1 MTKKVSSKTLK
12 LVPVIDDLEESK
24 ALVLELEE
32 KLQEVERLVEKLS
45 SKCIHVTINIQDQKH
60 LM

>member
-1 MTKKVSSKTLK
+1 MTKKASSKTLK
-12 LVPVIDDLEESK
+12 LVPVIEDFEESK

-32 KLQEVERLVEKLS
+32 KLQEVEQLVEKLS

-60 LM
+60 SM